1 MEGVK
6 TMIQK
11 GLKGIVA
18 AETAISHIDGIEG
31 KLIYR
36 GYEIGDL
43 TSRFSFEEVAHL
55 LWFGELPDDEQ
66 LQNLKSELIRNREL
80 PLHIKS
86 ILDHLPEDMD
96 LMSVI
101 RTAISS
107 EGVYSYGWKPTAS
120 QAFRLTSLVPTIIC
134 YWTRRLNE
142 KPFVEPSPDLSHV
155 ENYLYMLTGEIP
167 TKAHTLALETY
178 MILTLE
184 HGMNAS
190 TFSARVTA
198 STESDMV
205 SAATSAIGTM
215 KGPLHGGAPSAVID
229 LLDEIREAGSA
240 EQVIRGKLENGE
252 KLMGFGHRV
261 YKTHDPRAVA
271 LKAKLLELVGED
283 EWLDLALQVE
293 TTAIALLQEYKPGRA
308 LYTNVEFYAAA
319 IMKAIELDPA
329 LFTPT
334 FTASRMVGW
343 TAHILE
349 QAEDNTIYRPQS
361 VYTGKFHDKVTS
373 NE

>member
-1 MEGVK
+1 M
-6 TMIQK
+6 QK

-18 AETAISHIDGIEG
+18 AETEISHIDGTEG

-36 GYEIGDL
+36 GFEIGDL
-43 TSRFSFEEVAHL
+43 TASFSFEEIAYL
-55 LWFGELPDDEQ
+55 LWHG
-66 LQNLKSELIRNREL
+66 K
-80 PLHIKS
+80 
-86 ILDHLPEDMD
+86 LPEKDELQTLEEELKKNRALPVHMKNILNQMPKEMDM
-96 LMSVI
+96 MSVI

-107 EGVYSYGWKPTAS
+107 EGIESYGWKPSIS
-120 QAFRLTSLVPTIIC
+120 QAIRLTSLVPTIIA
-134 YWTRRLNE
+134 YRKRQLE
-142 KPFVEPSPDLSHV
+142 GKQDIEPSENLSHV
-155 ENYLYMLTGEIP
+155 ENYLYMLNEEIP
-167 TKAHTLALETY
+167 TQAHTLALETY

-205 SAATSAIGTM
+205 SAVTSAIGTM
-215 KGPLHGGAPSAVID
+215 KGPLHGGAPSGVID
-229 LLDEIREAGSA
+229 LLDEVRETGSA
-240 EQVIRGKLENGE
+240 EQVIRRKLEKGE

-271 LKAKLLELVGED
+271 LKAKLTDLVGED
-283 EWLDLALQVE
+283 EWLDLALEVE
-293 TTAIALLQEYKPGRA
+293 KTAIELLEEYKPGRS

-319 IMKAIELDPA
+319 IMKAIQLDPA

-361 VYTGKFHDKVTS
+361 VYTGKFYNKS
-373 NE
+373 SIKS